1 MGRAIDLFVT
11 YRFIKLLVTPF
22 EKTDAYRL
30 GIIDADGK
38 RILVPGTTNKPT
50 PLRTVEEKSA
60 YTVLHKLVFNIK
72 KIFAK
77 VPGLRTKLGTYA
89 AALFL
94 LKDTFK
100 ESVDDPDIFEKE
112 FMKYLK
118 EQGYEID
125 DTISEEVIGF
135 GEVLPKGEYKL
146 ANDILNKEEEELSAK
161 KGDKV
166 VAFDDEAPVDTIL
179 GVDIFPVVHVK
190 TQEKIYSG
198 NEREKI
204 ISYTLT
210 SIQTILAQNRF
221 AKIAYEYF
229 KSLKEPYV
237 SPIASNIIKPIILM
251 SLIKLKVKNKL
262 EFTNMNLKK
271 SLNSIKNKIGE
282 ILGHYPNLLVNISEL
297 TPKAIP
303 SSDIIK
309 KYQRNL

>member
-38 RILVPGTTNKPT
+38 RILEPGTTNKPT
-50 PLRTVEEKSA
+50 TLRTVEEKSA

-72 KIFAK
+72 KLFGK

-118 EQGYEID
+118 EEGYEID
-125 DTISEEVIGF
+125 NSISEEVIGF

-146 ANDILNKEEEELSAK
+146 ANDILNNEEEELSAK

-166 VAFDDEAPVDTIL
+166 VAYDDEAPIDTIL
-179 GVDIFPVVHVK
+179 GVDIFPVIHLK
-190 TQEKIYSG
+190 TQEKIYVG
-198 NEREKI
+198 
-204 ISYTLT
+204 
-210 SIQTILAQNRF
+210 
-221 AKIAYEYF
+221 
-229 KSLKEPYV
+229 
-237 SPIASNIIKPIILM
+237 
-251 SLIKLKVKNKL
+251 L
-262 EFTNMNLKK
+262 ED
-271 SLNSIKNKIGE
+271 LN
-282 ILGHYPNLLVNISEL
+282 
-297 TPKAIP
+297 
-303 SSDIIK
+303 
-309 KYQRNL
+309 Q

>member
-38 RILVPGTTNKPT
+38 RILEPGTTNKPT
-50 PLRTVEEKSA
+50 TLRTVEEKSA

-135 GEVLPKGEYKL
+135 GEILPKGEYKL

-166 VAFDDEAPVDTIL
+166 VAFDDEAPVVTIL

-190 TQEKIYSG
+190 TQEKIYVG
-198 NEREKI
+198 
-204 ISYTLT
+204 
-210 SIQTILAQNRF
+210 
-221 AKIAYEYF
+221 
-229 KSLKEPYV
+229 
-237 SPIASNIIKPIILM
+237 
-251 SLIKLKVKNKL
+251 L
-262 EFTNMNLKK
+262 ED
-271 SLNSIKNKIGE
+271 
-282 ILGHYPNLLVNISEL
+282 LV
-297 TPKAIP
+297 
-303 SSDIIK
+303 
-309 KYQRNL
+309 Q